1 YPGRK
6 PPRRRE
12 AALEP
17 SRKERPMSTRD
28 YTDIPL
34 TGWSAFAAA
43 WLVIAGAFNI
53 VSGATAIHRKNELAS
68 AGAFLFSNFGTWGW
82 IILIIGIV
90 QVVAGWLVFTGSGSG
105 YTLGL
110 VIAMVAAFIWFFF
123 IFAAPG
129 ATLIGVIVNGLVIYG
144 LSIGSARAE
153 GV

>member
-1 YPGRK
+1 
-6 PPRRRE
+6 
-12 AALEP
+12 
-17 SRKERPMSTRD
+17 MSTRD
-28 YTDIPL
+28 FTTDIPL
-34 TGWSAFAAA
+34 TGWAAFSAA

-53 VSGATAIHRKNELAS
+53 VSGATAIHKKNEIES
-68 AGAFLFSNFGTWGW
+68 AGLFLFSNFGTWGW
-82 IILIIGIV
+82 IILIIGVV
-90 QVVAGWLVFTGSGSG
+90 QVVAGWLVFTGSGAG

-123 IFAAPG
+123 IFSTPG

>member
-1 YPGRK
+1 
-6 PPRRRE
+6 
-12 AALEP
+12 
-17 SRKERPMSTRD
+17 MNTRD
-28 YTDIPL
+28 LNTDIPL

-53 VSGATAIHRKNELAS
+53 VSGATAIHRKNELVS
-68 AGAFLFSNFGTWGW
+68 QGPFLFSNIGTWGW

-105 YTLGL
+105 YTLGM

-123 IFAAPG
+123 IFSVPG
-129 ATLIGVIVNGLVIYG
+129 AVLIGVIVNGLVIYG

-153 GV
+153 GI